1 MKVLITYT
9 ERITRTLEKEVEM
22 TKSEY
27 NKYLKLS
34 NFDKEQKYN
43 LCAECSDE
51 HFVELEY
58 VSIDADIIEK

>member
-22 TKSEY
+22 TKEEY
-27 NKYLKLS
+27 NQYLKLS
-34 NFDKEQKYN
+34 NFEKEQKYD

-58 VSIDADIIEK
+58 VSVDAKIIKK